1 MQPGQLV
8 RHCRYQYRAVV
19 VDYDQSC
26 QADQSWYQSTQTQP
40 SRDQPWYHLLVHDSD
55 RCTYAAQENLEP
67 DDSVEPIEHPLL
79 TEFFT
84 GFIDGEYQRNDEPW
98 PAW

>member
-8 RHCRYQYRAVV
+8 CHRHYQYRAVV
-19 VDYDQSC
+19 VDLDQSC
-26 QADQSWYQSTQTQP
+26 RADESWYQSNQTQP

-55 RCTYAAQENLEP
+55 RCTYAAEENLEP
-67 DDSVEPIEHPLL
+67 DPSDHPIEHPLVIQ
-79 TEFFT
+79 FFT
-84 GFIDGEYQRNDEPW
+84 GFYDGKYERNDEPW